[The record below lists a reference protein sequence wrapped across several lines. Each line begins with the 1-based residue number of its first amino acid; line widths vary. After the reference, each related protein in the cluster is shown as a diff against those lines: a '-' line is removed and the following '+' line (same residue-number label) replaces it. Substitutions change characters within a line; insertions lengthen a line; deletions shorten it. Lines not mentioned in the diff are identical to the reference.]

1 MTKEEFEIAFRKRQN
16 RFIWLFALTLLAVP
30 MYFINPG
37 VAIFFGIVNLFYSI
51 FLNLS
56 ARSNANDWYCA
67 NYEKYLGTTEVD
79 FDNLNFQNESEDS
92 EKTEFY
98 FEDDSIDIT
107 DSVDSHFENN
117 KAV

>member
-1 MTKEEFEIAFRKRQN
+1 MAFCLNTTCSPNVFHQLWRCHFFRNRQS
-16 RFIWLFALTLLAVP
+16 FLFHFPEPVSP
-30 MYFINPG
+30 FKCK
-37 VAIFFGIVNLFYSI
+37 
-51 FLNLS
+51 
-56 ARSNANDWYCA
+56 DWYCA
-67 NYEKYLGTTEVD
+67 NYEKYLGTTEVN